1 MWHAPWSALCHQGA
15 VYEAGYAALPVL
27 ADIAAGRAPGDQFCR
42 PGPAPIGHLGTQ
54 PLRRPSP
61 RATLSHMAKYSA
73 ELDGVFVALA
83 DPTRRAVVRRLG
95 HGPRSVGDLAREFP
109 MTLPSFMKHVRTLES
124 SGLIR
129 TVKSG
134 RVRSCVLNRER
145 LALVD
150 DWLAQ
155 QRRIWE
161 ERTDRLEQFVTDPE
175 ENRQ

>member
-1 MWHAPWSALCHQGA
+1 
-15 VYEAGYAALPVL
+15 
-27 ADIAAGRAPGDQFCR
+27 
-42 PGPAPIGHLGTQ
+42 
-54 PLRRPSP
+54 
-61 RATLSHMAKYSA
+61 MAQYSA

-95 HGPRSVGDLAREFP
+95 HGPLSVGDLAREFP

-134 RVRSCVLNRER
+134 RVRTCELDRER
-145 LALVD
+145 LTVVG
-150 DWLAQ
+150 DWLAE

-161 ERTDRLEQFVTDPE
+161 GRTDRLERFVTDPE
-175 ENRQ
+175 ENQR